1 MSRIWKPLA
10 VGIAAVSAGAALG
23 TTAAHAQATTGV
35 QMPIAIKV
43 GVALPTDKNFGSSSL
58 DLGAS
63 YDFSKTL
70 ATNPTIYEVYAD
82 YYGKSSDNV
91 LGIGVAARFLQA
103 PATVAN
109 KAYFGAGIGA
119 YINKVSGGSNKTNLG
134 GKVFGGYTFT
144 QQVFGEVDYT
154 LSNKNNGI
162 NPSAI
167 GLRVGYRF

>member
-1 MSRIWKPLA
+1 MSRFSKSLITGLVALA
-10 VGIAAVSAGAALG
+10 AGASVG
-23 TTAAHAQATTGV
+23 TTVAHAQATTGV
-35 QMPIAIKV
+35 QMPVAVKV

-58 DLGAS
+58 DLGLS
-63 YDFSKTL
+63 YDFGKTL
-70 ATNPTIYEVYAD
+70 ATNPTIYEIYAD

-109 KAYFGAGIGA
+109 KAYFGAGLGA

-144 QQVFGEVDYT
+144 QQVFGEVDYS